1 MRLLFIS
8 KRRPQGRDLVT
19 RPYGRFVHLPLE
31 LLRLGHEVRV
41 TCIGLRAGP
50 ESETTYLG
58 LPIQA
63 INLLPSPWHG
73 LRKLQR
79 ECREWQPDWIIG
91 GSDIYPGLL
100 ASHLA
105 SFSGAKVALD
115 AYDDF
120 ESYAP
125 WAVPAH
131 WLWRRAL
138 ARCDLASAA
147 GPQLLQ
153 KMTIHAQRA
162 VAAVVPM
169 AADPEFSPSSKRLA
183 RQVLNLPKNALLF
196 GYTGSLD
203 TKRGGQ
209 LLLDAWRQVAKRDP
223 AARLV
228 LCGRNRISDPNLPG
242 VIHLGYVDDEH
253 MPAVQRSLD
262 AAIVLGSNSAFSQF
276 SYPSKLCEAIACGPP
291 VVATATGP
299 IQWMT
304 SASSVQL
311 VPIGDE
317 GGLAEA
323 LTRITSAPDQREAGQ
338 QPCWAESARALAQAM
353 DSIFT

>member
-1 MRLLFIS
+1 MFIS
-8 KRRPQGRDLVT
+8 KRRPQGRDLLT

-31 LLRLGHEVRV
+31 LMRLGHAVRAI
-41 TCIGLRAGP
+41 CIGLRAGP
-50 ESETTYLG
+50 ASETTYRG

-63 INLLPSPWHG
+63 INLLPSPWHC
-73 LRKLQR
+73 LRKLQQM
-79 ECREWQPDWIIG
+79 CKEWQPDWIIG

-162 VAAVVPM
+162 VPVVVPM
-169 AADPEFSPSSKRLA
+169 AADPDFSPSSKQLA
-183 RQVLNLPKNALLF
+183 RQVLNLPPNALLF

-209 LLLDAWRQVAKRDP
+209 LLLDAWRQVAKRNP
-223 AARLV
+223 TARLV
-228 LCGRNRISDPNLPG
+228 LCGRNRISDRDLPG
-242 VIHLGYVDDEH
+242 VIQLGYVEDKH
-253 MPAVQRSLD
+253 MPEVQRSLD

-276 SYPSKLCEAIACGPP
+276 SYPSKLCEAIACGTP

-299 IQWMT
+299 VQWM
-304 SASSVQL
+304 AEKSSVQL
-311 VPIGDE
+311 VPIGDAD
-317 GGLAEA
+317 GLAEA
-323 LTRITSAPDQREAGQ
+323 LTRVTPAPDQRAAGQ
-338 QPCWAESARALAQAM
+338 PPCWAESARTLAQAM
-353 DSIFT
+353 DTVST